1 MPIKPMDMQVLLPNI
16 KKAARAENVKNSKQ
30 ELAQQQGQIKNKMLV
45 ETKKNKVANL
55 EKKDTNVIKDNK
67 NRNTDLGNRKKNK
80 RKKEEEEEEEK
91 VKTDH
96 GNRFDMKV

>member
-16 KKAARAENVKNSKQ
+16 KKAARAENIKNAKG
-30 ELAQQQGQIKNKMLV
+30 ELAQQQNHIKNKVLV

-55 EKKDTNVIKDNK
+55 EKKDTNIIKDNK
-67 NRNTDLGNRKKNK
+67 NKDSKNSKK
-80 RKKEEEEEEEK
+80 KKKSKSEK
-91 VKTDH
+91 EKDQIKTDH